1 METTLHVNE
10 FNKFHKPKK
19 KKKWSFLIPLKNTY
33 ELKYQNHDLQE
44 TWVLMKI

>member
-1 METTLHVNE
+1 MNLISFVNQKTK
-10 FNKFHKPKK
+10 ND
-19 KKKWSFLIPLKNTY
+19 WSVLIPLKNTY